1 MNLMYDQYKSILFG
15 AEKLIQKNDYT
26 YLYRYSSPRRFTSPP
41 AAAGIAF
48 DFVSDTEYLKLKIH
62 TLPTNVA
69 YCYVDIYEDD
79 VMVAHNGYTERTP
92 VEGDV
97 EIYARF
103 KAGTKHI
110 RVYLPTFYQTAIK
123 SFELSDGA
131 SFAAAENQKQFVFY
145 GDSITQGY
153 TTPYPGNTYPNIVC
167 RHFNARCLNQASGGA
182 VFASDLIIESSIK
195 ADVVFLAYGFND
207 WSENRD
213 VETDAA
219 SAIERIKS
227 VHPTAKIIAITPV
240 FCGYNIKNGKMDCAF
255 FGMPE
260 TRESGRKY
268 SFFELVTRLKNV
280 YAQYPDVTVVDGLSL
295 IPPETRYLQHDLVH
309 PNEAGFIQY
318 GMNLCR
324 QLENILQ

>member
-1 MNLMYDQYKSILFG
+1 MELLYDQYKPVLFG
-15 AEKLIQKNDYT
+15 VESLVEKHGRT

-69 YCYVDIYEDD
+69 YCYVDIYEDG
-79 VMVAHNGYTERTP
+79 VMVAHNGYTEHTP

-97 EIYARF
+97 EIYAKF
-103 KAGTKHI
+103 KAGNKHI
-110 RVYLPTFYQTAIK
+110 QVYFPTFYQTSIE

-131 SFAAAENQKQFVFY
+131 NFAPVENQKQFVFY

-167 RHFNARCLNQASGGA
+167 RHFNACCLNQASGGA
-182 VFASDLIIESSIK
+182 AFTSDLIVKTSVQ

-207 WSENRD
+207 WGENRN
-213 VETDAA
+213 VEVDAA
-219 SAIERIKS
+219 SAIERLKA
-227 VHPTAKIIAITPV
+227 VHPTAKIVAITPV
-240 FCGYNIKNGKMDCAF
+240 FCGFAMKNGKMDCAF
-255 FGMPE
+255 YGMPE
-260 TRESGRKY
+260 TREKGRAY
-268 SFFELVTRLKNV
+268 SFSELVSRLKSV
-280 YAQYPDVTVVDGLSL
+280 YAQYPEITVIDGMTL
-295 IPPETRYLQHDLVH
+295 IPPETQYLQHDLVH

-318 GMNLCR
+318 GKNLCK
-324 QLENILQ
+324 QLETII